1 MTRRPASPVSSTSGI
16 TGSTTASFSYAF
28 DLVEAFDLIELGGDD
43 LRREPLQVRSH
54 PSCQGRS
61 RHPVQR
67 AGNATTARCLHP
79 CLRPLPACVFAPCHV
94 TLAAMRR
101 CLRHR
106 PPCSPRRCLGPD
118 ACIHAFAL
126 TAPLM
131 RSCLQ
136 GPGRAPHDHPDAVP
150 GLRHRLR
157 CSEMLQRCADAFAIA
172 PHAVQDVALA
182 PMPASMDRKTVMTET
197 PSPLGKMQY
206 ALALTVVPLQ
216 FFSITSPFCSF
227 SAKT

>member
-126 TAPLM
+126 T
-131 RSCLQ
+131 RCLQ
-136 GPGRAPHDHPDAVP
+136 DRTCPLTDAVQSP
-150 GLRHRLR
+150 SISAVSPKTTTAAPRPLPSLLAASSLHAMSR
-157 CSEMLQRCADAFAIA
+157 LQRCADAFAIA

-182 PMPASMDRKTVMTET
+182 PMPASM
-197 PSPLGKMQY
+197 PSRSRRP
-206 ALALTVVPLQ
+206 
-216 FFSITSPFCSF
+216 
-227 SAKT
+227 

>member
-118 ACIHAFAL
+118 ACIHGQEDGHDRNPVAPRKNAIRAGADRRPTSVLFDNFAVLFIQCKDLKTL
-126 TAPLM
+126 TI
-131 RSCLQ
+131 S
-136 GPGRAPHDHPDAVP
+136 
-150 GLRHRLR
+150 
-157 CSEMLQRCADAFAIA
+157 
-172 PHAVQDVALA
+172 
-182 PMPASMDRKTVMTET
+182 T
-197 PSPLGKMQY
+197 PRY
-206 ALALTVVPLQ
+206 V
-216 FFSITSPFCSF
+216 
-227 SAKT
+227 